1 MAKRVSRP
9 SSTLKCATRVAH
21 FVVLAVGGMLTSSFV
36 VAAVP
41 VEESVADSAPLYQPA
56 IRVPVTQPQV
66 QQPVLTVPA
75 ETSVEPAGGDRRL
88 GELFYQLQILQ
99 QEVQELRGLVEEQN
113 YQLRRLARDQQ
124 QQYIDLDGRV
134 AQLVQAGT
142 AASPTGSA
150 TTRALPGSATTAN
163 ASSGSAFPR
172 TPIATI
178 PSAGG
183 GEREAYT
190 SAFDLMKARQF
201 DESAMAFNQLIVA
214 YPNGQYT
221 PNAFYWLGE
230 LYLASED
237 VEKAR
242 QSFAQVL
249 NLYPDH
255 PKIADTLY
263 KLGVVYHR
271 LGDGRRSVEYFTRVQ
286 AEYPQSSAATL
297 AASYASEIQ

>member
-1 MAKRVSRP
+1 
-9 SSTLKCATRVAH
+9 
-21 FVVLAVGGMLTSSFV
+21 MLTSSFV

-124 QQYIDLDGRV
+124 EQYIDLDGRV
-134 AQLVQAGT
+134 AQLVQAGA
-142 AASPTGSA
+142 AASPT
-150 TTRALPGSATTAN
+150 GSATTAN

>member
-1 MAKRVSRP
+1 
-9 SSTLKCATRVAH
+9 
-21 FVVLAVGGMLTSSFV
+21 MLTGGFA

-41 VEESVADSAPLYQPA
+41 VEESVADGEPLYQPA
-56 IRVPVTQPQV
+56 IRVPVTQPLV
-66 QQPVLTVPA
+66 QQPALTVPA
-75 ETSVEPAGGDRRL
+75 ETSVEPTGGDRRL

-99 QEVQELRGLVEEQN
+99 QEVQELRGLVEKQN

-124 QQYIDLDGRV
+124 EQYIDLDGRV
-134 AQLVQAGT
+134 AQLVQAGA
-142 AASPTGSA
+142 AASPT
-150 TTRALPGSATTAN
+150 GSATTAN

-178 PSAGG
+178 PSTGG

-249 NLYPDH
+249 NLYPEH

-271 LGDGRRSVEYFTRVQ
+271 LGDGRRSVEYFSRVQ